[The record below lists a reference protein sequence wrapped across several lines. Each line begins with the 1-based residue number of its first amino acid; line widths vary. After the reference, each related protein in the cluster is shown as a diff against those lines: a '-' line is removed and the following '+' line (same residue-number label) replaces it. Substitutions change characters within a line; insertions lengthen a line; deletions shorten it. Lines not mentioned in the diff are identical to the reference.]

1 VQLSR
6 FCSERLAPFPVHTH
20 RNGGLSCAVC
30 AAPPAIIIDMRRGIM
45 AQQAR
50 PLAVITG
57 ASSGIGYELAHLCAK
72 NGYDLVIAADRPEIH
87 QAAQHFRTHGVN
99 VESVETDLATVDGVN
114 KLYAALHGMPV
125 DALCANA
132 GQGLGHAFLDQDF
145 AALKKVVDTNITG
158 TIYLLQK
165 IGRDMRNRGA
175 GRILI
180 TGSIAGFIPGAF
192 QAVYNGTKAFIDSF
206 SFALRNELMDSGVT
220 VTCLMPGATETD
232 FFNRAGMRDTR
243 VGQGP
248 KDDPANVAE
257 VGFNAMMRGDGDI
270 VSGWKNKIS
279 TSLAAIT
286 PASML
291 AQQHR
296 KMAEPLHDRRPHQ
309 HHHDHEPGSGLWS
322 VMLPAG
328 LAVAAGVALMS
339 SSRSRQPH
347 VGEHVDWRP
356 NRGGMGSRHDS
367 LRSDFGASRTT
378 DYIPPSRNASYPDG
392 DRLSASGSS
401 ARPSPSRPRT
411 ADSSADTGLQ
421 ATAASRM
428 PYEPSNTGRQSVG
441 ESGAFR
447 NARVDEPR
455 GPGSRV
461 TE

>member
-1 VQLSR
+1 M
-6 FCSERLAPFPVHTH
+6 
-20 RNGGLSCAVC
+20 
-30 AAPPAIIIDMRRGIM
+30 DM
-45 AQQAR
+45 AQAAR

-72 NGYDLVIAADRPEIH
+72 SGYDLVIAADRSEIH
-87 QAAQHFRTHGVN
+87 HAAQHFRTHGIH
-99 VESVETDLATVDGVN
+99 VEAIETDLATIEGVD
-114 KLYAALHGMPV
+114 KLYATLHGMPV
-125 DALCANA
+125 DVLCANA

-145 AALKKVVDTNITG
+145 AQVKKVVDTNITG

-165 IGRDMRNRGA
+165 IGRDMRSRGA

-180 TGSIAGFIPGAF
+180 TGSIAGFMPGAF

-232 FFNRAGMRDTR
+232 FFDRAGMRDTR
-243 VGQGP
+243 VGQSS
-248 KDDPANVAE
+248 KDDPADVAKT
-257 VGFNAMMRGDGDI
+257 GFDAMMRGDGDI
-270 VSGWKNKIS
+270 VSGWKNKLS

-296 KMAEPLHDRRPHQ
+296 KMAEPLHEDNHRYDRYREQ
-309 HHHDHEPGSGLWS
+309 DSSSGLWS

-339 SSRSRQPH
+339 SSRSRTPH

-356 NRGGMGSRHDS
+356 QRGGMGQQNRRNMGAQGGWGPEYSD
-367 LRSDFGASRTT
+367 RSGFETQRTT
-378 DYIPPSRNASYPDG
+378 QATRTTGA
-392 DRLSASGSS
+392 GSS
-401 ARPSPSRPRT
+401 T
-411 ADSSADTGLQ
+411 AGAGLH

-428 PYEPSNTGRQSVG
+428 PYEPSNTGRQTVG
-441 ESGAFR
+441 GTGAFR
-447 NARVDEPR
+447 NARVDDPR
-455 GPGSRV
+455 GHTRV

>member
-1 VQLSR
+1 
-6 FCSERLAPFPVHTH
+6 
-20 RNGGLSCAVC
+20 
-30 AAPPAIIIDMRRGIM
+30 M

-87 QAAQHFRTHGVN
+87 QAAQHFRSHGVN

-145 AALKKVVDTNITG
+145 AAVKKVVDTNITG

-165 IGRDMRNRGA
+165 IGRDMRNRGS

-180 TGSIAGFIPGAF
+180 TGSIAGFMPGSF

-206 SFALRNELMDSGVT
+206 SFALRDELLESGVT
-220 VTCLMPGATETD
+220 VTCLMPGATDTD

-270 VSGWKNKIS
+270 VSGWKNKMS

-296 KMAEPLHDRRPHQ
+296 KMAEPLHDHHRRGQQ
-309 HHHDHEPGSGLWS
+309 HHDSDQGLGLWS

-339 SSRSRQPH
+339 SSRSRQSHLGEH

-356 NRGGMGSRHDS
+356 GQRGMGSRDDS
-367 LRSDFGASRTT
+367 SRSGFGSGSSRATE
-378 DYIPPSRNASYPDG
+378 YIPPSRNASYPDG
-392 DRLSASGSS
+392 DRLSSGARATSSQPRAS
-401 ARPSPSRPRT
+401 A
-411 ADSSADTGLQ
+411 SSADTGLH
-421 ATAASRM
+421 ATAATRA
-428 PYEPSNTGRQSVG
+428 PFEPSNTGRQSVG

-447 NARVDEPR
+447 NARADDPR
-455 GPGSRV
+455 NRV